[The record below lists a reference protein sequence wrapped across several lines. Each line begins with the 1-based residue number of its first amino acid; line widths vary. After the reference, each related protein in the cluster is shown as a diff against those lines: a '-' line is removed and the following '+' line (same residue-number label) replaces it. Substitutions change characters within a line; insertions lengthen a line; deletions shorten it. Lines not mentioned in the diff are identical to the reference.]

1 MWGLELHC
9 GLYKRMD
16 IFGLQQAL
24 LLSHSKLVSAMHCP
38 RIIHLA
44 LLLFPSLCGFASA
57 QPALRSGVT
66 QIASAEDV
74 IRLWT
79 PERHVFVKGN
89 IGVGNA
95 QLLTLQDWIQAN
107 APHWTVVLMD
117 SASNE
122 RFQAPDGRDYRDLD
136 AVEYAL
142 GYGLSNR
149 TGFGKLENPQTHER
163 DGAVFVLFLKER
175 KFSYFASD
183 AQDRRGLGE
192 ANWVGQLDQPAFRA
206 MRSGGRIVDAAK
218 DTIESIDSRLKTAI
232 RAESDARQRAE
243 QERARA
249 VQKIRQNIAELRQRI
264 EDVQFAA
271 ANFRREHPVATGTL
285 ASPPLPT
292 WDTELNAIE
301 TEVTPDSARQL
312 AQRLSSVSDDIER
325 HLNGYAAAQEYQ

>member
-1 MWGLELHC
+1 M
-9 GLYKRMD
+9 
-16 IFGLQQAL
+16 FSLQL
-24 LLSHSKLVSAMHCP
+24 KT
-38 RIIHLA
+38 LA
-44 LLLFPSLCGFASA
+44 LLLAIWFSSLARA

-79 PERHVFVKGN
+79 PERHVFVKGD
-89 IGVGNA
+89 IGVGNS
-95 QLLTLQDWIQAN
+95 QLLALQDWIQAN

-117 SASNE
+117 SAANE
-122 RFQAPDGRDYRDLD
+122 SFRAPDGRDYRGLD

-183 AQDRRGLGE
+183 AQDRRGMGE

-218 DTIESIDSRLKTAI
+218 DTIESINSRLKTAI
-232 RAESDARQRAE
+232 QAESDALQRAE
-243 QERARA
+243 RERARA
-249 VQKIRQNIAELRQRI
+249 VEELKAENR
-264 EDVQFAA
+264 
-271 ANFRREHPVATGTL
+271 
-285 ASPPLPT
+285 
-292 WDTELNAIE
+292 
-301 TEVTPDSARQL
+301 
-312 AQRLSSVSDDIER
+312 
-325 HLNGYAAAQEYQ
+325 